1 MFLDAHL
8 DEYQL
13 PFAEM
18 VGADVTLNNMTEVVA
33 LKQRRP
39 HLPETEHEVS
49 LSRESTLL
57 DEKRK
62 KITSL
67 SLT

>member
-49 LSRESTLL
+49 LSRE
-57 DEKRK
+57 
-62 KITSL
+62 
-67 SLT
+67 

>member
-1 MFLDAHL
+1 MFLDARL

-18 VGADVTLNNMTEVVA
+18 VGADVTLNHMTEVVA

-39 HLPETEHEVS
+39 HLPETEHEVR
-49 LSRESTLL
+49 LSRE
-57 DEKRK
+57 
-62 KITSL
+62 
-67 SLT
+67 